1 MEDLLATTLPLPER
15 RSEAP
20 TPSTVAG
27 PSHVRP
33 RFIRR
38 TTSEGGQV
46 QEEEEGEVVPVEP
59 QLPPVTRPTLARTQ
73 VDARRTV

>member
-20 TPSTVAG
+20 TPSTVAV

-46 QEEEEGEVVPVEP
+46 QEEEGEDVPVEP
-59 QLPPVTRPTLARTQ
+59 QLPPITRPTLARTQ